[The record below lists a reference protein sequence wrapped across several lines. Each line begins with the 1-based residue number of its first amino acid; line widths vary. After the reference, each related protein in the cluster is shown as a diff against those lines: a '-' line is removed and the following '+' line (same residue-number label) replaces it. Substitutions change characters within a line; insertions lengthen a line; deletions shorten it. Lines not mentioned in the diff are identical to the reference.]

1 MNRCR
6 WMRINA
12 LVQVDVKMSSRWTR
26 RDENVYGLWGKE
38 TTTFRKNNMNFGSKT
53 IITTLPLHNKLA
65 NPKSS
70 YPKTPGI
77 KKTKEPQ
84 QISHENGNTKTPN
97 TTITKINNI
106 ISAGGKQKKVKT
118 SQEKKRNHT
127 VSSTSTSS
135 IFKNKTNATNK
146 PRKQHHQHNSQ
157 KQQKNNRKHYFFKK
171 DTQNIKNSAEKNTT
185 PRY

>member
-84 QISHENGNTKTPN
+84 QISHENGNNTKTPN
-97 TTITKINNI
+97 TTITKINNL
-106 ISAGGKQKKVKT
+106 ISAGGGNKKKGKNK
-118 SQEKKRNHT
+118 SGKKWNHK
-127 VSSTSTSS
+127 VSSTFTSS

-146 PRKQHHQHNSQ
+146 PHKQQHQHNSQ
-157 KQQKNNRKHYFFKK
+157 KQQKK
-171 DTQNIKNSAEKNTT
+171 Q
-185 PRY
+185 